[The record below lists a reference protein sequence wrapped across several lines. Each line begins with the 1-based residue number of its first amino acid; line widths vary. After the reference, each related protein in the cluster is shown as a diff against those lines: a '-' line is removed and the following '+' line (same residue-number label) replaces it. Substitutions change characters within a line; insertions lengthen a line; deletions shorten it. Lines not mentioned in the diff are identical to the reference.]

1 MGDYISDRWRNDP
14 YRCHHGGQRPE
25 RVSDHAHVQYSY
37 VIGIR
42 TASLAW
48 LSGAAHAAVVR
59 ARVVRHR
66 THSRNPGRIS
76 LSLVAHAAGGIH
88 RPGVVRD
95 FLSQH
100 AIRSRRYAC
109 SRKTFQKSEYARGR
123 RHRIEGLSR
132 LHGAGVSLSEP
143 DYMLHRIVE
152 LVTNIRRS

>member
-1 MGDYISDRWRNDP
+1 MGDYISDRWRNDR

-48 LSGAAHAAVVR
+48 LGGAAHAAMVR

-76 LSLVAHAAGGIH
+76 LSLVAHDSENESEDRKSTRLNSSHSSI
-88 RPGVVRD
+88 
-95 FLSQH
+95 S
-100 AIRSRRYAC
+100 YAVFC
-109 SRKTFQKSEYARGR
+109 LKKKS
-123 RHRIEGLSR
+123 
-132 LHGAGVSLSEP
+132 
-143 DYMLHRIVE
+143 DY
-152 LVTNIRRS
+152 S